1 MTTDP
6 GAAAADEAAAAPAE
20 QLALVAAS
28 VRKARVKPPPG
39 PAEVDPVARVSVD
52 VGLAHLDRPFDYL
65 VPEPLSAAAQ
75 PGTRVRVRF
84 SGKLVDGWVL
94 ARSAASDHVG
104 RLERVAKVV
113 SPDPV
118 LAPEI
123 VELARAVADRWAGTL
138 ADVLR
143 AAVPPRHAAAEAAVD
158 KAGPLGPQEPLP
170 LPPGPG
176 PWAAYAGGAAL
187 VRRLADARHP
197 VAGGTPAPRAVW
209 TCGGGADPA
218 PAIAHLVHASAS
230 AGRGALVVA
239 PDARD
244 VARLD
249 AALTASLGPGRHVVL
264 SADAGPSARYR
275 AVLAVRRGHVR
286 VVLGTRAAVFA
297 PVRDLGLLVLWDDG
311 DDSLAE
317 PHAPYWH
324 AREVLALRS
333 ELTGAALVVG
343 STSRSVEAAQ
353 LVATGWAREV
363 ALPRA
368 EARRAGPRVT
378 ASGSDTELARD
389 EAARSAR
396 LPHAAWEAARAGLSR
411 GPVLV
416 QVPRRG
422 YVPGLAC
429 QTCREP
435 ARCVHCH
442 GPLGIGSGQA
452 VPVCGWCGRLAGDW
466 RCSHCGGQRLRATSV
481 GERRT
486 AEELGRA
493 FPGVPVRTSGRDP
506 GGAGVLDHVD
516 GRPALVVATPGAE
529 PRAEGGYAAALLLD
543 GRLML
548 DRPDL
553 RAAEEA
559 VRRWTAAVSLV
570 RPASEGGVVVLL
582 ADASLVPVQ
591 AVVRHDPA
599 GFAARELAE
608 REALRL
614 PPAWRVAEVTGRAG
628 DVEDLLGL
636 ARLPA
641 SATVLGPVPVEPRGA
656 RGRARAAAGR
666 DEQPLVRAL
675 VSAPR
680 SEGAALASALRE
692 ASGVRSAR
700 KEGAPA
706 TVRIDPVVLG

>member
-1 MTTDP
+1 VTTDP
-6 GAAAADEAAAAPAE
+6 GPAPAE

-28 VRKARVKPPPG
+28 VRKARVKPPAG
-39 PAEVDPVARVSVD
+39 PAETDPVARIAVD

-65 VPEPLSAAAQ
+65 VPEPMSAAAL

-84 SGKLVDGWVL
+84 SGALVDGWVL
-94 ARSAASDHVG
+94 ERVATSEHVG
-104 RLERVAKVV
+104 RLEPLAKVV

-118 LAPEI
+118 LAPEV
-123 VELARAVADRWAGTL
+123 VELARAVADCWAGSL
-138 ADVLR
+138 VDVLR

-158 KAGPLGPQEPLP
+158 KAGAPQPQPLLP
-170 LPPGPG
+170 LPPGAG
-176 PWAAYAGGAAL
+176 DWGEHTGGAAL
-187 VRRLADARHP
+187 LRRLGDARHRFSAAEP
-197 VAGGTPAPRAVW
+197 GPRAVW
-209 TCGGGADPA
+209 TCAGGIDPA
-218 PAIAHLVHASAS
+218 QALAQLALAAAT
-230 AGRGALVVA
+230 AGRGVLVVA

-249 AALTASLGPGRHVVL
+249 AALTAALGPGHHLALR
-264 SADAGPSARYR
+264 ADSGPSARYR
-275 AVLAVRRGHVR
+275 AFLAVRRGHVR
-286 VVLGTRAAVFA
+286 VVVGTRAAVFA
-297 PVRDLGLLVLWDDG
+297 PVHDLGLLVLWDDG

-324 AREVLALRS
+324 AREVLAMRS
-333 ELTGAALVVG
+333 ELTGAALVLG
-343 STSRSVEAAQ
+343 ATSRSVEAAR

-368 EARRAGPRVT
+368 EARRRGPRVST
-378 ASGSDTELARD
+378 AGSESDLARD

-396 LPHAAWEAARAGLSR
+396 LPHGAWTLAKAALAT

-442 GPLGIGSGQA
+442 GPLGVTSGHA
-452 VPVCGWCGRLAGDW
+452 APVCGWCGRIAGDW
-466 RCSHCGGQRLRATSV
+466 RCPRCGGARLRATSV

-506 GGAGVLDHVD
+506 GGSGVLDTVA

-553 RAAEEA
+553 RASEEA
-559 VRRWTAAVSLV
+559 VRRWMSAVSLV
-570 RPASEGGVVVLL
+570 RPAAQGGTVVLL
-582 ADASLVPVQ
+582 ADSSLAPVQ

-614 PPAWRVAEVTGRAG
+614 PPAWRVAELIGRPS
-628 DVEDLLGL
+628 DVADLLAL
-636 ARLPA
+636 TRLPTGA
-641 SATVLGPVPVEPRGA
+641 AVLGPVPLEGA
-656 RGRARAAAGR
+656 APGRGRRRVG
-666 DEQPLVRAL
+666 DGDPMVRAL
-675 VSAPR
+675 VSVSRA
-680 SEGAALASALRE
+680 EGLALAAALRAA
-692 ASGVRSAR
+692 AGVRSAR
-700 KEGAPA
+700 KDGAA
-706 TVRIDPVVLG
+706 VTVRIDPVVLG

>member
-1 MTTDP
+1 VTTDP
-6 GAAAADEAAAAPAE
+6 GAAAAPQPAE

-28 VRKARVKPPPG
+28 VRTARVKPPPG
-39 PAEVDPVARVSVD
+39 PAEVDPVARVAVD

-65 VPEPLSAAAQ
+65 VPEPLSATAV
-75 PGTRVRVRF
+75 PGARVRVRF

-94 ARSAASDHVG
+94 ERAAGSEHVG
-104 RLERVAKVV
+104 RLERLAKVV

-118 LAPEI
+118 LAPEV

-138 ADVLR
+138 SDVLR
-143 AAVPPRHAAAEAAVD
+143 AAVPPRHAAAEAALD
-158 KAGPLGPQEPLP
+158 KAGAPEPQPLLP
-170 LPPGPG
+170 LPAEAG
-176 PWAAYAGGAAL
+176 PWSAYAGGAAL
-187 VRRLADARHP
+187 LRRLADPRRRFTRDEP
-197 VAGGTPAPRAVW
+197 GPRAVW
-209 TCGGGADPA
+209 TCAAGTDPA
-218 PAIAHLVHASAS
+218 QAVAQLVLAAAS
-230 AGRGALVVA
+230 AGRGVLVVA

-249 AALTASLGPGRHVVL
+249 AALGTALGPDQHLALR
-264 SADAGPSARYR
+264 ADAGPSARYR
-275 AVLAVRRGHVR
+275 AFLAVRRGHAR
-286 VVLGTRAAVFA
+286 VVVGTRAAVFA
-297 PVRDLGLLVLWDDG
+297 PVHDLGLVVLWDDG

-353 LVATGWAREV
+353 LVASGWAREV
-363 ALPRA
+363 VVPRT
-368 EARRAGPRVT
+368 EARRQGPRVT
-378 ASGSDTELARD
+378 ANGSDTDLARD

-396 LPHAAWEAARAGLSR
+396 LPHGAWAVAQAALAR

-435 ARCVHCH
+435 ARCAHCH
-442 GPLGIGSGQA
+442 GPLGVTSGHA
-452 VPVCGWCGRLAGDW
+452 APVCGWCGRIAGDW
-466 RCSHCGGQRLRATSV
+466 RCPRCGGARLRATSV

-506 GGAGVLDHVD
+506 GGAGVLDSVD
-516 GRPALVVATPGAE
+516 ERPALVVATPGAE
-529 PRAEGGYAAALLLD
+529 PWAEGGYAAALLLD

-553 RAAEEA
+553 RASEEA
-559 VRRWTAAVSLV
+559 VRRWMAAVSLV
-570 RPASEGGVVVLL
+570 RPAAEGGTVVLL
-582 ADASLVPVQ
+582 AEGSLAPVQ
-591 AVVRHDPA
+591 AVVRQDPA

-614 PPAWRVAEVTGRAG
+614 PPAWRVAELVGRPA
-628 DVEDLLGL
+628 DVDDLLGL
-636 ARLPA
+636 ARLPEGA
-641 SATVLGPVPVEPRGA
+641 AVLGPVPVEGA
-656 RGRARAAAGR
+656 GGGRGRGRRRAQEGEA
-666 DEQPLVRAL
+666 QVRAL
-675 VSAPR
+675 VSVPR
-680 SEGAALASALRE
+680 ADGLALAAALRGAA
-692 ASGVRSAR
+692 GVRSAR
-700 KEGAPA
+700 KDGGPVA
-706 TVRIDPVVLG
+706 VRIDPVVLG

>member
-1 MTTDP
+1 VTTDP
-6 GAAAADEAAAAPAE
+6 GAGAADQAAPPAE

-39 PAEVDPVARVSVD
+39 PAEVDPVARVAVD

-94 ARSAASDHVG
+94 ARTRASEHVG

-118 LAPEI
+118 LAPDV

-158 KAGPLGPQEPLP
+158 KAASRTPQDPLP
-170 LPPGPG
+170 LPTDAG

-187 VRRLADARHP
+187 VRRLGDARHP
-197 VAGGTPAPRAVW
+197 VARDTPGPRAVW
-209 TCGGGADPA
+209 TCAGGTDPA
-218 PAIAHLVHASAS
+218 AAIAHLVLAAAA

-249 AALTASLGPGRHVVL
+249 VALTAALGPGHHVVL

-275 AVLAVRRGHVR
+275 AFLAVRRGHVR
-286 VVLGTRAAVFA
+286 VVVGTRAAVFA
-297 PVRDLGLLVLWDDG
+297 PVVDLGLVVLWDDG

-343 STSRSVEAAQ
+343 STSRSVDAAQ

-363 ALPRA
+363 VLPRA

-378 ASGSDTELARD
+378 ASGSDADLARD

-396 LPHAAWEAARAGLSR
+396 LPHAAWETARAGLAR

-442 GPLGIGSGQA
+442 GPLGVSSGHA

-466 RCSHCGGQRLRATSV
+466 RCPRCGGHRLRATSV

-516 GRPALVVATPGAE
+516 SRPALVVATPGAE
-529 PRAEGGYAAALLLD
+529 PTAEGGYAAALLLD

-553 RAAEEA
+553 RASEEA
-559 VRRWTAAVSLV
+559 VRRWMAAVSLV
-570 RPASEGGVVVLL
+570 RPAAEGGTVMLL
-582 ADASLVPVQ
+582 AEGSLAPVQ
-591 AVVRHDPA
+591 AVVRQDPA
-599 GFAARELAE
+599 GFAVRELAE

-614 PPAWRVAEVTGRAG
+614 PPAWRVAELVGRPA
-628 DVEDLLGL
+628 DVDELLAL
-636 ARLPA
+636 ARLPVGA
-641 SATVLGPVPVEPRGA
+641 AVLGPVPVDAAGA
-656 RGRARAAAGR
+656 GRSRGRRRVEDG
-666 DEQPLVRAL
+666 EPLVRAL
-675 VSAPR
+675 VSVPQAEGLALAAALR
-680 SEGAALASALRE
+680 GAA
-692 ASGVRSAR
+692 GVRSAR
-700 KEGAPA
+700 KDGSPV